1 MAIQTYFVSKVGNN
15 YVSKNFKVKEF
26 QSHDGADKVLIDTA
40 LVDVLQ
46 RIRTHFGRPVTISSA
61 YRTASYNAS
70 VGGSSSS
77 YHTKGQAAD
86 IQIANVS
93 PVIVGMYAQTI
104 GAGGIGVY
112 SYPNG
117 GFVHIDT
124 RAVKYRWLTIVRGG
138 SYQQISKVMPTIAQ
152 GRNNVFNA
160 VVLLQRKLNV
170 SQSGT
175 FGEVT
180 TNAVKTFQKRY
191 GLSVDGI
198 VGEKTWRAMFL

>member
-1 MAIQTYFVSKVGNN
+1 MAIQTYYVSKVGNN

-26 QSHDGADKVLIDTA
+26 QSHDGADKVLIDTN
-40 LVDVLQ
+40 LVDFLQ
-46 RIRTHFGRPVTISSA
+46 RIRTHFGRAVTISSA

-77 YHTKGQAAD
+77 YHTKGQACD
-86 IQIANVS
+86 IQIQGVS

-104 GAGGIGVY
+104 GVGGIGVY
-112 SYPNG
+112 SYPTG

-175 FGEVT
+175 FGDVT
-180 TNAVKTFQKRY
+180 TKAVRNFQAKY
-191 GLSVDGI
+191 GLGVDGI
-198 VGEKTWRAMFL
+198 VGEKTWRALFL